1 MYQYAR
7 SRACIF
13 FLILITFF
21 SITACGLA
29 QSTPEISP
37 IPSASESQ
45 TTFTPSPSPSPTP
58 YTPLVILLSS
68 SSSNPIWVDQI
79 RVAASELAE
88 SSGMKFET
96 REAIVQDDIPDNMS
110 IIISLAPNSDIAS
123 LADFAPNVQF
133 LTIGIID
140 LIPSS
145 NLTILAP
152 QGNPLDQVAFLA
164 GYLGALTTPDWRVA
178 IISAPGS
185 NADDPIIASFH
196 NGLHY
201 YCGLCN
207 PPHPPYGN
215 YPIILNLNPDASE
228 QENQAI
234 IDQLIQHSISTVY
247 ISLESESR
255 ALIKDLSDNG
265 IHWIAGDPF
274 ISPLESDGI
283 AIVGTDPS
291 LVLRE
296 IWPDITSNHAMGEIF
311 LAPSILESN
320 PQLLSPGRL
329 QLSEKIAVDLKLGI
343 IAPIP

>member
-1 MYQYAR
+1 MPV
-7 SRACIF
+7 I
-13 FLILITFF
+13 

-37 IPSASESQ
+37 IPFASETK
-45 TTFTPSPSPSPTP
+45 TTFAPSPSPSPTP
-58 YTPLVILLSS
+58 YTPLVIWLSS

-79 RVAASELAE
+79 RVAASELSE

-96 REAIVQDDIPDNMS
+96 REAIVQGDIPNNLN
-110 IIISLAPNSDIAS
+110 IVIALAPNSDISS

-133 LTIGIID
+133 VAIGIID
-140 LIPSS
+140 LTPSS

-164 GYLGALTTPDWRVA
+164 GYLAALTTPDWRVA

-185 NADDPIIASFH
+185 NLDDPIIASFY

-207 PPHPPYGN
+207 PPHPPYGS
-215 YPIILNLNPDASE
+215 YPILLNLNPDASE
-228 QENQAI
+228 QEIQAI
-234 IDQLIQHSISTVY
+234 VDQLIQNSIRTVY
-247 ISLESESR
+247 ISPQSENR
-255 ALIKDLSDNG
+255 ALIEDLSDNG
-265 IHWIAGDPF
+265 IHWIAGNPF
-274 ISPLESDGI
+274 VSPLEDEGI

-291 LVLRE
+291 LVLRD
-296 IWPDITSNHAMGEIF
+296 IWPDITSNHSMGEIV

-320 PQLLSPGRL
+320 SQLLSPGRL
-329 QLSEKIAVDLKLGI
+329 QLAENIAVGLKLGI